1 MGFRFKLKLLRSVD
15 LALKNVI
22 REGGLPERLRCKK
35 LNGEYDLSKCE
46 DCARNEREAER
57 GAIWEQCTKCAV
69 AVSQT
74 KVGITLQFEWHSDA
88 GGPVH
93 CSAGEPISSF

>member
-35 LNGEYDLSKCE
+35 LNGEYDPSKCE

-57 GAIWEQCTKCAV
+57 GAIWEQGLNSIHFRILKKIFTKKF
-69 AVSQT
+69 T
-74 KVGITLQFEWHSDA
+74 KIFTKKLSKFILKKSRM
-88 GGPVH
+88 
-93 CSAGEPISSF
+93 SRI